1 MTKITKV
8 AIKTSS
14 GKIKTAPIGKEHK
27 DIAATGQHGF
37 ITSGGTFV
45 NREKGGKIATKAGQ
59 AKGMQTKFL
68 HSTNLKK
75 GK

>member
-14 GKIKTAPIGKEHK
+14 
-27 DIAATGQHGF
+27 
-37 ITSGGTFV
+37 
-45 NREKGGKIATKAGQ
+45 GKIATKAGQ

-75 GK
+75 K